1 MTYDYV
7 IGMDVGKYFHHACVL
22 NNHGT
27 QVLSKRIN
35 QHEKSLRDLFGSY
48 TRHNENILV
57 VVDQPNN
64 IGRLTVAVAQDMGI
78 DVRYLPGLAM
88 RQLSRIHAGNAKTDV
103 RDAYIIAYAGKNLP
117 ESLRS
122 VDRVDEVFLQLK
134 VLNGIDED
142 LARSYTRLINQMRS
156 ALVGTYPAFE
166 HVLRGQIIHR
176 KWILQL
182 LAKYGGP
189 TKIKRLG
196 QARVNAFARK
206 HRARHP
212 EPVVEAMF
220 AAINSQTVRI
230 AGAEYAELGVSL
242 SAKDALAKLEHRK
255 EIETQ
260 VIDLI
265 QEVPH
270 TQILLSMPGIGPKSA
285 AQILMTVGDMSDF
298 PTAGHLASYAGLS
311 PRTNQ
316 SGTSIMSNAL
326 NRAGNKKLKNALWQ
340 SSFASI
346 RFHER
351 SRQFYERKRHE
362 GKRHNAAV
370 VALARRR
377 LNVLFAM
384 MKNHEFYRDPQV
396 CQEVAAA

>member
-7 IGMDVGKYFHHACVL
+7 IGMDVGKFFHHACVL
-22 NNHGT
+22 DQEGH
-27 QVLSKRIN
+27 QVQSKRIN
-35 QHEKSLRDLFGSY
+35 QHEASLRELFRKFSAGGKQV
-48 TRHNENILV
+48 LV

-64 IGRLTVAVAQDMGI
+64 IGRLTVAVAQAEGV

-88 RQLSRIHAGNAKTDV
+88 RQLSRIHAGNAKTDI
-103 RDAYIIAYAGKNLP
+103 RDAYVIAYAGCHLP
-117 ESLRS
+117 EALRS
-122 VDRVDEVFLQLK
+122 VDRVEQVFLELK
-134 VLNGIDED
+134 ILNGIDED
-142 LARSYTRLINQMRS
+142 LSRSYTRLINQIRS

-166 HVLRGQIIHR
+166 QVLRGQMIHR

-196 QARVNAFARK
+196 KRRVVEIARK
-206 HRARHP
+206 HRARNP
-212 EPVVEAMF
+212 EPIVDALF
-220 AAINSQTVRI
+220 AAITEQTIHI
-230 AGAEYAELGVSL
+230 AGGHYAELGVAM
-242 SAKDALAKLEHRK
+242 SAKDALLKLEHRK
-255 EIETQ
+255 EIERQ
-260 VIDLI
+260 VVAII
-265 QEVPH
+265 QDIPH
-270 TQILLSMPGIGPKSA
+270 TAILLSMPGIGPKTA

-298 PTAGHLASYAGLS
+298 PTAGHLASYAGLA
-311 PRTNQ
+311 PRTHQ

-351 SRQFYERKRHE
+351 SQQFYERKRQE

-377 LNVLFAM
+377 LNVLYAM
-384 MKNHEFYRDPQV
+384 MRNKEFYRDTTA
-396 CQEVAAA
+396 ETGAAAA

>member
-22 NNHGT
+22 DSSGH

-35 QHEKSLRDLFGSY
+35 QHEQSLRKLFGAY
-48 TRHNENILV
+48 ATKATKTLV

-64 IGRLTVAVAQDMGI
+64 IGRLTVAVAQDIGI

-117 ESLRS
+117 ESLRN
-122 VDRVDEVFLQLK
+122 VDRVEEAFIQLK

-142 LARSYTRLINQMRS
+142 LAKSYTRLVNQIRS

-166 HVLRGQIIHR
+166 HVLRGQMIHR
-176 KWILQL
+176 KWILHL

-196 QARVNAFARK
+196 KARVNTFARK
-206 HRARHP
+206 HRARNP
-212 EPVVEAMF
+212 EPITDAMF
-220 AAINSQTVRI
+220 TAIAGQSAQI
-230 AGAEYAELGVSL
+230 AGAEHAELGVAM
-242 SAKDALAKLEHRK
+242 SAKDALLKLEHRK
-255 EIETQ
+255 EIEAQ
-260 VIDLI
+260 VIELI
-265 QEVPH
+265 EEIPQ
-270 TQILLSMPGIGPKSA
+270 TQLLLSMPGIGPRSA

-311 PRTNQ
+311 PKTNQ
-316 SGTSIMSNAL
+316 SGTSIMSNSL

-351 SRQFYERKRHE
+351 SRQFYERKRSE

-384 MKNHEFYRDPQV
+384 MRNNEFYREPQT
-396 CQEVAAA
+396 EVTAA